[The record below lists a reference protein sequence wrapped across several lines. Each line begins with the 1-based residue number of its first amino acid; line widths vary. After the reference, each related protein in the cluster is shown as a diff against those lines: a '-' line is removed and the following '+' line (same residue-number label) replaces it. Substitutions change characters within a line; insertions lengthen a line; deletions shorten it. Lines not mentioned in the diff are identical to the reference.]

1 MGRTTTA
8 QCRGASTLLLYTV
21 SIPSLRK
28 RKGGRE
34 EGRKEGRQ
42 EEKRKRKEKGTQ
54 GKWDFYKHY
63 ARAIHKLR
71 SILEFRILG
80 AKAA

>member
-42 EEKRKRKEKGTQ
+42 EEKKKREKEK
-54 GKWDFYKHY
+54 KK
-63 ARAIHKLR
+63 AHKANGIFINTMQEPFTNSDR
-71 SILEFRILG
+71 F
-80 AKAA
+80 